1 MEAAKRNYSRFLVPM
16 SSVEAR
22 KIKRFYTAEQQCELD
37 IKTGTNNIGQIVNLS
52 QVLNNLFWDRVN
64 NGESFEAN
72 EDLYNDIAILD
83 VM

>member
-1 MEAAKRNYSRFLVPM
+1 MEAAKCNYSRFLVPM
-16 SSVEAR
+16 SSVQAR
-22 KIKRFYTAEQQCELD
+22 KIKRFYTAEQQCDLD

>member
-22 KIKRFYTAEQQCELD
+22 KIKRFYTAEQQCDLD
-37 IKTGTNNIGQIVNLS
+37 IKTGTNNIGQIVNPLPGAE
-52 QVLNNLFWDRVN
+52 QPFLGQVN